1 MKNRLKHIIFSI
13 LALIFTFTE
22 LCAQGIMFQGQNT
35 TIEQRSSLSIKPP
48 LLCTPS
54 NRLEI
59 SFKFRIFP
67 DYRSGYVMSLE
78 TGKGDDPVID
88 LFYDGVSDK
97 HCFSV
102 IWEGRRYISE
112 IVLPK
117 ENDGYEWLDVKISM
131 DSQNDYLTLSI
142 GKPYS
147 VSRGGSIELP
157 EKIYPYITFGKSKRL
172 IDVPC
177 FGMRD
182 LHITLGGIDWNYKF
196 MENSGNYAFD
206 SNSLSFAKGSNIVW
220 LSNNS
225 CHWKKRAVFS
235 SSSFLCAGH
244 DSNRHL
250 VYAFNRDSI
259 SYYHI
264 EENYSECK
272 AFWNRCP
279 VEISLGTNFMDPS
292 DDGIFAYEVYYD
304 DKHTGRPSTFARL
317 DPEELIWED
326 LGNEQW
332 EQQLHHHC
340 EYIDTETKSI
350 IIFGGFGNRRF
361 SNKFLKLGDGNNFW
375 EEIPITAGDKIEPR
389 YFASMGHDEESGL
402 LYVFGGLGNEI
413 GDQIVGKQY
422 LYNLYEVDIVKG
434 ESRLL
439 WATDIEG
446 PNCVV
451 ARNMIIPGDGW
462 FYVLCY
468 PENLTQSSMSLMRFN
483 LKDGSHEMLGDKIPI
498 YSDKITTNANLHFD
512 EEKQRLVAIVEES
525 PDDITSK
532 VSIYTIDFP
541 PALPGYST
549 VAVRR
554 ISLLTTL
561 ILISVI
567 VSGISTAVIVRRRRE
582 RLQRRSIRAIDSEV
596 YESRPNTILLFG
608 GFKAIDRKGED
619 ISPLFTGKILQLF
632 CLLLRAERKGGASS
646 KRITGKLWPDREPEK
661 AKNIRGVTISKLR
674 KILEKIDGISL
685 EYEEGR
691 FNLKFSDECY
701 CDYMRF
707 YGIIRSEERDMDTL
721 VSIITRGRVLSGEN
735 AEIFD
740 RLKAEVEEIT
750 SKSLTEEMIKRYDS
764 KQYTYAINCADLI
777 MEQYNL
783 DEKAIK
789 YVVRSYMALKNEDEA
804 RMRYVDF
811 CKRYKKDYDENFPR
825 TFEELVRQD

>member
-1 MKNRLKHIIFSI
+1 MKNRFKYIIISL
-13 LALIFTFTE
+13 LALTFTLTE

-35 TIEQRSSLSIKPP
+35 TIEHRSSLSIRPP

-59 SFKFRIFP
+59 SFKFRVFP
-67 DYRSGYVMSLE
+67 EYKSGYVMSLE
-78 TGKGDDPVID
+78 TGKGDNPVIN
-88 LFYDGVSDK
+88 LFYDGVSSN

-112 IVLPK
+112 MILPK
-117 ENDGYEWLDVKISM
+117 ENDGYEWIDVNISM
-131 DSQNDYLTLSI
+131 DSRKDSLTLSI

-147 VSRGGSIELP
+147 VSHSGSIKLP
-157 EKIYPYITFGKSKRL
+157 GKIYPHITFGKSKHL

-182 LHITLGGIDWNYKF
+182 LKITLGDRSWNYNF
-196 MENSGNYAFD
+196 RENSGNYAIG
-206 SNSLSFAKGSNIVW
+206 SNSLSFARASNIVW

-225 CHWKKRAVFS
+225 YHWKKRAVYS
-235 SSSFLCAGH
+235 SNTFLCAGH

-259 SYYHI
+259 NYYHI
-264 EENYSECK
+264 EENSSEHK
-272 AFWNRCP
+272 AFKNRCP
-279 VEISLGTNFMDPS
+279 VEISLGTNFMDS
-292 DDGIFAYEVYYD
+292 MDDRIYAYEVFYD
-304 DKHTGRPSTFARL
+304 DKHSGLPSTFARF
-317 DPEELIWED
+317 DPDELIWED
-326 LGNEQW
+326 LGNKQW

-340 EYIDTETKSI
+340 EYIDTETKRI

-361 SNKFLKLGDGNNFW
+361 SNKFLKLGDGNNLW
-375 EEIPITAGDKIEPR
+375 EEIPITTGDIIEPR
-389 YFASMGHDEESGL
+389 YFAAMGHDKESGL

-422 LYNLYEVDIVKG
+422 MYNLYEVDIAKG

-439 WATDIEG
+439 WDTDIEG

-483 LKDGSHEMLGDKIPI
+483 LKDGSHEMLGDRIPI
-498 YSDKITTNANLHFD
+498 YSDKITTNANLHYD

-541 PALPGYST
+541 PAQPSHST

-554 ISLLTTL
+554 ICMFTVLF
-561 ILISVI
+561 LISAI
-567 VSGISTAVIVRRRRE
+567 VSGISMTLIVRRRRK
-582 RLQRRSIRAIDSEV
+582 RLQHRSIRVIDSEV

-608 GFKAIDRKGED
+608 GFKAIDRNGED

-691 FNLKFSDECY
+691 FNLVFTDDCY
-701 CDYMRF
+701 CDYMKF
-707 YGIIRSEERDMDTL
+707 YGIMRSEERDMDTL
-721 VSIITRGRVLSGEN
+721 VSIIKRGRVLSGEN
-735 AEIFD
+735 DEIYD

-750 SKSLTEEMIKRYDS
+750 SKSLTEEMIKRYES
-764 KQYTYAINCADLI
+764 KQYVYAINCADLI
-777 MEQYNL
+777 LEQYNL
-783 DEKAIK
+783 DENAIK
-789 YVVRSYMALKNEDEA
+789 YIVRSYKALNDEDEA
-804 RMRYVDF
+804 RMRYIAF
-811 CKRYKKDYDENFPR
+811 CTRYKKDYNENYPK
-825 TFEELVRQD
+825 TFEDLV